1 MDRINQINNQE
12 QIKKALD
19 KSYELLSPWSDLH
32 RHERDYMH
40 MVIQNVLEFVPNRE
54 AKVMDLGSGVGIL
67 AIALRLLGYK
77 VDGVEKYVFSDKDS
91 PMYKVENVE
100 KLKNSKMQKK

>member
-40 MVIQNVLEFVPNRE
+40 MVIQNVLEFE
-54 AKVMDLGSGVGIL
+54 
-67 AIALRLLGYK
+67 
-77 VDGVEKYVFSDKDS
+77 
-91 PMYKVENVE
+91 
-100 KLKNSKMQKK
+100 